1 MIRWPRKRET
11 RPLEPKIDGQPQTPG
26 APDSQADPR
35 GDLPRQALGRGGDDP
50 DEARREE
57 LEQGELA
64 RRGGAMAK
72 RVLPG

>member
-1 MIRWPRKRET
+1 MVNLRL
-11 RPLEPKIDGQPQTPG
+11 LELQVAKQILQEIFH
-26 APDSQADPR
+26 A
-35 GDLPRQALGRGGDDP
+35 LALGRRGDDP

-64 RRGGAMAK
+64 RRRGAMAK